1 MTLIKSPLTILSSCI
16 TTVLATSLGLS
27 SFANSP
33 VSSESLVAQ
42 SGSLI
47 GQCRAAKQATA
58 IYKEAVATSPV
69 VASLKMG
76 DRVTLAENG
85 GTAGFIAVS
94 APSTG
99 YVQSV
104 NLKLC
109 AGVPKP
115 TPTPTPAPSPAPT
128 PVPTPVPDAKSL
140 CRQVARTRLMLDNN
154 GLNIRRTADSNAAVV
169 GGVVPGAKVTLTTSP
184 ATTKDDSSGRVWV
197 KISDPAAGWVANGFR
212 SGQSNLVMCP

>member
-1 MTLIKSPLTILSSCI
+1 MTLIKSPLTLLGSCI

-33 VSSESLVAQ
+33 TSSQSLVAQ
-42 SGSLI
+42 ASGSLI

-58 IYKEAVATSPV
+58 VYKEAVATSPI

-85 GTAGFIAVS
+85 GQAGFIAVS
-94 APSTG
+94 APATG
-99 YVQSV
+99 YVQSM

-109 AGVPKP
+109 AGAPVPM
-115 TPTPTPAPSPAPT
+115 PTPTPA
-128 PVPTPVPDAKSL
+128 PDAKSL
-140 CRQVARTRLMLDNN
+140 CRQVARTRLLLDSN
-154 GLNIRRTADSNAAVV
+154 GLNIRSTADAGAAVV

-184 ATTKDDSSGRVWV
+184 ATTKDDSAGRVWV
-197 KISDPAAGWVANGFR
+197 KISDPAAGWVSNGFR
-212 SGQSNLVMCP
+212 GGQSNLVMCP

>member
-1 MTLIKSPLTILSSCI
+1 MTLIKSPLTILGSCI
-16 TTVLATSLGLS
+16 TTVLVTSLGLS

-33 VSSESLVAQ
+33 ISSAPLVAQ
-42 SGSLI
+42 ASGSLI

-58 IYKEAVATSPV
+58 IYKDAMATSPV

-85 GTAGFIAVS
+85 GKAGFIAVS
-94 APSTG
+94 APTAG

-109 AGVPKP
+109 AGGPVPMP
-115 TPTPTPAPSPAPT
+115 TPTPTPT
-128 PVPTPVPDAKSL
+128 PDAKSL
-140 CRQVARTRLMLDNN
+140 CRQVARTRLLLDSN
-154 GLNIRRTADSNAAVV
+154 GLNIRSTADSAAAVV

-184 ATTKDDSSGRVWV
+184 ATTKDDSAGRVWV
-197 KISDPAAGWVANGFR
+197 KISDPAAGWVSNGFR
-212 SGQSNLVMCP
+212 GGQSNLVMCP